1 MRIAIGGFHHET
13 NTFAPTKA
21 AYADFVRAAGWPGLA
36 RGAELIPA
44 VTGIKIPADGF
55 VRVAAAAG
63 HELVPLVWCNAS
75 PSAHVTEDAYER
87 IAGMMLDDIA
97 AAGRPDGVY
106 PDLHGAL
113 VPEHLKDGEG
123 ELIRRVRDVVGP
135 EIGRAP

>member
-44 VTGIKIPADGF
+44 VTGINIPADGF

-75 PSAHVTEDAYER
+75 PSAHVTEAAYER
-87 IAGMMLDDIA
+87 NPGLMLDDNA
-97 AAGRPDGVY
+97 AAAHRKSVGKGR
-106 PDLHGAL
+106 
-113 VPEHLKDGEG
+113 
-123 ELIRRVRDVVGP
+123 
-135 EIGRAP
+135 